1 MKMPIPELPS
11 SLTERLPPHAR
22 SYNQRLS
29 SKPSSQ
35 TSYASRI
42 PFSALIFV
50 AVALVLAGHLLASPL
65 LVYSFK
71 PLATALILG
80 IAIANWHRRKDCY
93 SYSLWISIGLLFSL
107 VGDVFLLWPSLYFI
121 HGLAAFLLTHLA
133 FLIAFTRDAR
143 FPARVWIWILYLAI
157 AATLYAFLYP
167 NLPVPLKL
175 PVALYSAVLSSMA
188 AQAMGRFLVVK
199 TKPAQSA
206 AIGAV
211 FFMLSDFLLAFDRFH
226 SLILL
231 APVLILI
238 PYYLGQWLIV
248 SSTRARL

>member
-1 MKMPIPELPS
+1 MKMPIRELPS

-80 IAIANWHRRKDCY
+80 IAIANWRRGKDCY

>member
-1 MKMPIPELPS
+1 MPIPELPS
-11 SLTERLPPHAR
+11 SLTARLPPHAH

-35 TSYASRI
+35 TSYASRM

-80 IAIANWHRRKDCY
+80 IAIANWRRGKDCY

-121 HGLAAFLLTHLA
+121 HGLGAFLLTHLA
-133 FLIAFTRDAR
+133 YLIAFTRDAR

-211 FFMLSDFLLAFDRFH
+211 FFMLSDFLLAFNCFH
-226 SLILL
+226 TLILL

>member
-1 MKMPIPELPS
+1 
-11 SLTERLPPHAR
+11 
-22 SYNQRLS
+22 LS
-29 SKPSSQ
+29 SKPSSR
-35 TSYASRI
+35 TSYASRL

-50 AVALVLAGHLLASPL
+50 AVALVLAGQLLASPL
-65 LVYSFK
+65 LVYVFK
-71 PLATALILG
+71 PLATVLILG
-80 IAIANWHRRKDCY
+80 FAVANWRHGRGSY
-93 SYSLWISIGLLFSL
+93 SYSLWIAIGLLFSL

-133 FLIAFTRDAR
+133 YLIAFTRDAR

-175 PVALYSAVLSSMA
+175 PVALYSALLSSMA

-226 SLILL
+226 TLILL
-231 APVLILI
+231 APVLLLI
-238 PYYLGQWLIV
+238 PYYLGQWLIA
-248 SSTRARL
+248 SSTRAGL

>member
-1 MKMPIPELPS
+1 M
-11 SLTERLPPHAR
+11 
-22 SYNQRLS
+22 S

-35 TSYASRI
+35 TSYASRL

-50 AVALVLAGHLLASPL
+50 AVALALAGLLLASPL
-65 LVYSFK
+65 LVYVFK
-71 PLATALILG
+71 PLATVLILG
-80 IAIANWHRRKDCY
+80 MAFANWRHSRGSY
-93 SYSLWISIGLLFSL
+93 SYSLWIAIGLLFSS

-133 FLIAFTRDAR
+133 YLIAFTRDAR

-157 AATLYAFLYP
+157 AATLYALLYP

-175 PVALYSAVLSSMA
+175 PVALYSALLSSMA

-226 SLILL
+226 TLILL
-231 APVLILI
+231 APVRILI
-238 PYYLGQWLIV
+238 PYYLGQWLIA

>member
-1 MKMPIPELPS
+1 
-11 SLTERLPPHAR
+11 
-22 SYNQRLS
+22 LS
-29 SKPSSQ
+29 SKPFSQ
-35 TSYASRI
+35 TSHASHI
-42 PFSALIFV
+42 PFSALLFV
-50 AVALVLAGHLLASPL
+50 AVSLVLAGHLLRSPL
-65 LVYSFK
+65 LVYVSK

-80 IAIANWHRRKDCY
+80 IALVNWGSSRGSY
-93 SYSLWISIGLLFSL
+93 SYSLSISIGLLFSL
-107 VGDVFLLWPSLYFI
+107 VGDIFLLWPSLYFI

-133 FLIAFTRDAR
+133 YLIAFTRDAR

-175 PVALYSAVLSSMA
+175 PVALYSALLSSMA

-226 SLILL
+226 TLILL

-238 PYYLGQWLIV
+238 PYYLGQWLIA

>member
-1 MKMPIPELPS
+1 PQ
-11 SLTERLPPHAR
+11 PPHKR
-22 SYNQRLS
+22 SHVS
-29 SKPSSQ
+29 H
-35 TSYASRI
+35 I
-42 PFSALIFV
+42 PFSALLFV
-50 AVALVLAGHLLASPL
+50 AVALVLAGHLLRSPL
-65 LVYSFK
+65 LVYVSK

-80 IAIANWHRRKDCY
+80 IALVNWRSSRGSY
-93 SYSLWISIGLLFSL
+93 SYSLSISIGLLFSL
-107 VGDVFLLWPSLYFI
+107 VGDIFLLWPSLYFI

-133 FLIAFTRDAR
+133 YLIAFTRDAR

-175 PVALYSAVLSSMA
+175 PVALYSALLSSMA

-226 SLILL
+226 TLILL

-238 PYYLGQWLIV
+238 PYYLGQWLIA
-248 SSTRARL
+248 SSTQARP

>member
-1 MKMPIPELPS
+1 
-11 SLTERLPPHAR
+11 
-22 SYNQRLS
+22 
-29 SKPSSQ
+29 
-35 TSYASRI
+35 
-42 PFSALIFV
+42 
-50 AVALVLAGHLLASPL
+50 L
-65 LVYSFK
+65 LVYVSK

-80 IAIANWHRRKDCY
+80 IALVNWRSSRGSY
-93 SYSLWISIGLLFSL
+93 SYSLLISIGLLFSL
-107 VGDVFLLWPSLYFI
+107 VGDIFLLWPSLYFI

-133 FLIAFTRDAR
+133 YLIAFTRDAR

-167 NLPVPLKL
+167 SLPVPLKL
-175 PVALYSAVLSSMA
+175 PVALYSALLSSMA

-199 TKPAQSA
+199 TKPAQGA

-226 SLILL
+226 TLILL

-238 PYYLGQWLIV
+238 PYYLGQWLIA

>member
-1 MKMPIPELPS
+1 M
-11 SLTERLPPHAR
+11 
-22 SYNQRLS
+22 S

-42 PFSALIFV
+42 PFSTLIFV

-80 IAIANWHRRKDCY
+80 IAIANWRGGKDCD
-93 SYSLWISIGLLFSL
+93 SYSLWISIGLFFSL

-133 FLIAFTRDAR
+133 YLIAFTRDAR
-143 FPARVWIWILYLAI
+143 FPARVWLWILYLAI

-175 PVALYSAVLSSMA
+175 PVALYSAALSSMA

-226 SLILL
+226 TLILL

-248 SSTRARL
+248 SSTRARFDL

>member
-1 MKMPIPELPS
+1 M
-11 SLTERLPPHAR
+11 
-22 SYNQRLS
+22 S
-29 SKPSSQ
+29 SKPASQ
-35 TSYASRI
+35 TSHASHI

-50 AVALVLAGHLLASPL
+50 AVALVLAGHLLPSPL
-65 LVYSFK
+65 LVYVSK

-80 IAIANWHRRKDCY
+80 MALVNWRGSRGSY
-93 SYSLWISIGLLFSL
+93 SYSLSISIGLLFSL
-107 VGDVFLLWPSLYFI
+107 VGDIFLLWPSLYFI

-133 FLIAFTRDAR
+133 YLIAFTRDAR

-167 NLPVPLKL
+167 SLPVPLKL
-175 PVALYSAVLSSMA
+175 PVALYSALLSSMA

-226 SLILL
+226 TLILL

-238 PYYLGQWLIV
+238 PYYLGQWLIA

>member
-1 MKMPIPELPS
+1 M
-11 SLTERLPPHAR
+11 
-22 SYNQRLS
+22 S

-35 TSYASRI
+35 TSHASHI

-50 AVALVLAGHLLASPL
+50 AVALVLAGHLLPSPL
-65 LVYSFK
+65 LVYVSK

-80 IAIANWHRRKDCY
+80 MALVNWRGSRGSY
-93 SYSLWISIGLLFSL
+93 SYSLSISIGLLFSL
-107 VGDVFLLWPSLYFI
+107 VGDIFLLWPSLYFI

-133 FLIAFTRDAR
+133 YLIAFTRDAR

-175 PVALYSAVLSSMA
+175 PLALYSALLSSMA

-226 SLILL
+226 TLILL

-238 PYYLGQWLIV
+238 PYYLGQWLIA
-248 SSTRARL
+248 SSTQARP

>member
-1 MKMPIPELPS
+1 MPIPELSS
-11 SLTERLPPHAR
+11 SLTARLPPHAH

-35 TSYASRI
+35 TSYASGM

-50 AVALVLAGHLLASPL
+50 AVAMVLAGHLLASPL

-80 IAIANWHRRKDCY
+80 IAIASWRRGKDCY

-133 FLIAFTRDAR
+133 YLIAFTRDAR

-175 PVALYSAVLSSMA
+175 PVALYSALLSSMA
-188 AQAMGRFLVVK
+188 AQAVGRFLVMK

-226 SLILL
+226 TLILL

-238 PYYLGQWLIV
+238 PYYLGQWLIA